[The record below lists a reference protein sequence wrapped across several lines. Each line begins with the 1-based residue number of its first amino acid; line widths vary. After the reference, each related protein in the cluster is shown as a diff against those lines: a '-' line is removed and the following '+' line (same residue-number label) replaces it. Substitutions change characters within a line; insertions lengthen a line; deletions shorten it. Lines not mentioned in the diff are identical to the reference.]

1 MVLTVLFGCLWSRL
15 QKKKVEE
22 DSTVFLNRGMCTV
35 LLLAIGDF
43 VTIHPSSRSQSQSYG
58 LVTFSETA
66 FLAFL
71 N

>member
-1 MVLTVLFGCLWSRL
+1 
-15 QKKKVEE
+15 
-22 DSTVFLNRGMCTV
+22 MCTV
-35 LLLAIGDF
+35 LLAIGDF